1 LGKRYHAGH
10 VTTGFIGATQARPAV
25 RHALFVCS
33 LLVTSLLGGVASA
46 VADDFFRPLD
56 LRDAFAAESRFYI
69 SGIVGSSW
77 ATLTVDEPPSAVDPI
92 FTAGGA
98 AGWAFDREA
107 GRLRFEIEGRGRD
120 ALGLAEADAEQS
132 AAFRATD
139 GWSALVNLW
148 RDIDITDKLS
158 LYAGG
163 GIGGGGYRVALS
175 SAVPAENFTVDG
187 NSATGGF
194 AWQAGGGVN
203 YAVTDRITLDL
214 GYRFFAIDGGSITAT
229 SRQDGVP
236 VDTSRLSSAFSA
248 SELLLTVRIEEP
260 FRRWR

>member
-1 LGKRYHAGH
+1 MRH
-10 VTTGFIGATQARPAV
+10 VLLA
-25 RHALFVCS
+25 CS
-33 LLVTSLLGGVASA
+33 VLAAA
-46 VADDFFRPLD
+46 VALASTTAAGADFFRPLD
-56 LRDAFAAESRFYI
+56 LRDAFAADTRLYV

-98 AGWAFDREA
+98 AGWAFEREA
-107 GRLRFEIEGRGRD
+107 GRLRLEIEGRGRD
-120 ALGLAEADAEQS
+120 ALGFAEADADQS

-148 RDIDITDKLS
+148 RDIDLSERLS

-175 SAVPAENFTVDG
+175 SAVPAENFTVTG
-187 NSATGGF
+187 NQATGGF
-194 AWQAGGGVN
+194 AWQAGAGVN
-203 YAVTDRITLDL
+203 YAITDRITLDL
-214 GYRFFAIDGGSITAT
+214 GYRFFAIEGGSITAT
-229 SRQDGVP
+229 SRQSGVP
-236 VDTSRLSSAFSA
+236 IDTSRLSSASTA
-248 SELLLTVRIEEP
+248 SELLLTVRIYEP